1 MFGLVNNGAKKHLFP
16 ICYIRF
22 QLLSSTAVAT
32 SRANVLVDFLVN
44 SLEFSTEE
52 AMSTSTKVTRSRTRN
67 YEPHLLLD
75 LFLKMGMNKS
85 QIKTLVSSS
94 PELLFCN
101 IDKTLKPKIKF
112 LQELG
117 LSVSDLDRFIKKGD
131 FLKKGL
137 HTILKPNLVY
147 LQELL
152 GNLDSVATVVKKEP
166 RLLSS
171 NLSKVLPPNISLL
184 QNLGIS
190 RADIGMAFHR
200 HPRYLLIKPEWL
212 ERVVHQLE
220 KDFHMPRGSRMF
232 LHGIEVLVSLA
243 ESKLERKLDIFR
255 SFGWSDSDICA
266 MVRNLPYCL
275 TTSEDKIR
283 RTLEFFMVELG
294 YESSY
299 LASHAPLLK
308 LSLEKRI
315 MPRNEIFK
323 ILKENQLIKEKL
335 SLYTV
340 VTRTES
346 QFLEKYVLP
355 FRAKIP
361 EVYDLYMKTRS

>member
-52 AMSTSTKVTRSRTRN
+52 AMSTSTK
-67 YEPHLLLD
+67 
-75 LFLKMGMNKS
+75 
-85 QIKTLVSSS
+85 
-94 PELLFCN
+94 
-101 IDKTLKPKIKF
+101 
-112 LQELG
+112 
-117 LSVSDLDRFIKKGD
+117 
-131 FLKKGL
+131 
-137 HTILKPNLVY
+137 
-147 LQELL
+147 ELL

>member
-1 MFGLVNNGAKKHLFP
+1 MFGLVSNGAKQHLFP
-16 ICYIRF
+16 MCYFRF
-22 QLLSSTAVAT
+22 QLLFSTAAAT

-44 SLEFSTEE
+44 SLDFSTEE
-52 AMSTSTKVTRSRTRN
+52 AISTSSK
-67 YEPHLLLD
+67 
-75 LFLKMGMNKS
+75 
-85 QIKTLVSSS
+85 
-94 PELLFCN
+94 
-101 IDKTLKPKIKF
+101 
-112 LQELG
+112 
-117 LSVSDLDRFIKKGD
+117 
-131 FLKKGL
+131 
-137 HTILKPNLVY
+137 
-147 LQELL
+147 ELL

-190 RADIGMAFHR
+190 RVDIGMAFHR

-212 ERVVHQLE
+212 ERVVHRLE
-220 KDFHMPRGSRMF
+220 KNFHMPRGSRMF
-232 LHGIEVLVSLA
+232 LHGIEVLVSLD

-283 RTLEFFMVELG
+283 RTLEFFMMELG

-315 MPRNEIFK
+315 MPRSEILK
-323 ILKENQLIKEKL
+323 LLKENQLIKGKL